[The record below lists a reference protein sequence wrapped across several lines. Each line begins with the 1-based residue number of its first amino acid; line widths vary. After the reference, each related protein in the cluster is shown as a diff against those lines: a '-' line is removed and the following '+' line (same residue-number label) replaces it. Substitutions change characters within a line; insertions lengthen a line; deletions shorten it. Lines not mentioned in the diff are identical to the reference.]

1 VSTVQRTRSQERS
14 PLGPGSVE
22 ARPVRVEI
30 DTPTLITVSA
40 LAWAVANIFHEIVG
54 HAGAAVVLGIPVR
67 AVSTTTASLDWDA
80 IESATQDRIINAAA
94 TPVNLLTGAL
104 ALVALRWLT
113 VKSPPMRYFLWLF
126 AVVSFTMVTWNMVT
140 VPLLGA
146 GDWGEVAEGLS
157 HAGLWTAG
165 VVAAGSVV
173 AVVGY
178 RLPLRLFL
186 PDLGD
191 HPGLRHKVT
200 FVPVAT
206 MILVQTL
213 SVLAS
218 PFATAP
224 AESNH
229 LLASMVA
236 YVHLIAWAVLVNRGA
251 GPRAARQVHE
261 LTMHRSTRWLA
272 VGALVIVVF
281 VAVLGPGLGSLEND
295 PRLDSSMGARAFVAP
310 AASVQI

>member
-1 VSTVQRTRSQERS
+1 
-14 PLGPGSVE
+14 
-22 ARPVRVEI
+22 
-30 DTPTLITVSA
+30 
-40 LAWAVANIFHEIVG
+40 VANVFHEIVG

-104 ALVALRWLT
+104 ALVLLRWMH
-113 VKSPPMRYFLWLF
+113 VKSPATRYFLWLF
-126 AVVSFTMVTWNMVT
+126 AVVSVTMATWNMVT

-157 HAGLWTAG
+157 HTGLWTAG
-165 VVAAGSVV
+165 VVAVGTVV

-191 HPGLRHKVT
+191 HPGLRHKIT
-200 FVPVAT
+200 FVPIAT
-206 MILVQTL
+206 MIVVQTL
-213 SVLAS
+213 SMLAS

-224 AESNH
+224 AEANH
-229 LLASMVA
+229 LLASMFA
-236 YVHLIAWAVLVNRGA
+236 YAHLVVWAVLVNRGV
-251 GPRAARQVHE
+251 GPRAARPIRE
-261 LTMHRSTRWLA
+261 LKLERSTRWLA
-272 VGALVIVVF
+272 AGAVAIIVF
-281 VAVLGPGLGSLEND
+281 IAVLGPGLGPLEND
-295 PRLDSSMGARAFVAP
+295 PRLDSS
-310 AASVQI
+310 